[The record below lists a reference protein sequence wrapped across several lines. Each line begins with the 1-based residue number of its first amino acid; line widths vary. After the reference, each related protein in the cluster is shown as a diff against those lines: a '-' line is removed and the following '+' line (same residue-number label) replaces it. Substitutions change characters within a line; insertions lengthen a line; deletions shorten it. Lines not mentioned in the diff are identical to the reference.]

1 MDWVFNMAKHLL
13 GIMRQTGTLSC
24 RTFQFLP
31 GRQTYKQ
38 FIVVAVSES
47 LSHVWLFV
55 TPWTAAHQA
64 SLSLTVSWSLPK
76 FMSIELMMLPNHL
89 ILCHLLSFCLWSFPA
104 LGSFPMS
111 QLFASGGQNIVTSA
125 LASVLPMCIQGWFPL
140 GLNGL
145 ISLSSKGLSRIFSS
159 TTAHMIWQW
168 WRETLPWV
176 LGIQL
181 VTCFSKINT
190 T

>member
-13 GIMRQTGTLSC
+13 GIMRQTGTLSG

-64 SLSLTVSWSLPK
+64 SLSLT
-76 FMSIELMMLPNHL
+76 
-89 ILCHLLSFCLWSFPA
+89 LLE
-104 LGSFPMS
+104 
-111 QLFASGGQNIVTSA
+111 FAQVH
-125 LASVLPMCIQGWFPL
+125 V
-140 GLNGL
+140 
-145 ISLSSKGLSRIFSS
+145 
-159 TTAHMIWQW
+159 H
-168 WRETLPWV
+168 
-176 LGIQL
+176 
-181 VTCFSKINT
+181 
-190 T
+190 